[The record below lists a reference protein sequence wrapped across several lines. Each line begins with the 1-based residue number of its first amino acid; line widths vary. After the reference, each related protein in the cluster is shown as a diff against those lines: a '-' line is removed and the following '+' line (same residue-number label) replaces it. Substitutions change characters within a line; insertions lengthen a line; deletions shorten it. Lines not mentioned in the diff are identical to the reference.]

1 MVLQKMML
9 DEIQIFKVHMATNFC
24 NESISFQMNQVMKA
38 IT

>member
-1 MVLQKMML
+1 MVLYKMIL
-9 DEIQIFKVHMATNFC
+9 DEIQILKVHMATNSC